1 MANTKQKRNPS
12 IRAARSVG
20 RALASRPLKRSTV
33 PSGKERKMVDLTK
46 INLDDPTLA
55 LPDEKV
61 EYSFG
66 PETQDKEE
74 FCFRCSADAT
84 RPTRWTGNGPL
95 CNNCGCYL
103 DTPWAKLP
111 GESSNP
117 SRNRLARERLTE
129 ATRLVRRVTR
139 YLINGSPKEEDML
152 HASRLQEC
160 WEEILPQLR
169 QLLKRAL

>member
-1 MANTKQKRNPS
+1 MANTKQKRNPF

-61 EYSFG
+61 EYSFR
-66 PETQDKEE
+66 PEPDGKEE
-74 FCFRCSADAT
+74 YCARCGADAT

-95 CNNCGCYL
+95 CNECGCYL
-103 DTPWAKLP
+103 DMPLAKLP

-117 SRNRLARERLTE
+117 SRNRLARKRLTE
-129 ATRLVRRVTR
+129 AAGLMRRVFQ
-139 YLINGSPKEEDML
+139 YELIASRSEEDML
-152 HASRLQEC
+152 HASRLKED

-169 QLLKRAL
+169 QILKRAL